1 MNFEQL
7 KIDLQRIVG
16 KREMKSRETMAQVL
30 ERLDS
35 SARSDSTPPQLKHYL
50 VQRSYVKAL
59 HFINDPSASL
69 QV

>member
-1 MNFEQL
+1 MDFKQL
-7 KIDLQRIVG
+7 MIDLELIVG
-16 KREMKSRETMAQVL
+16 EREMKSRETMVRAL

-35 SARSDSTPPQLKHYL
+35 SAQSDSTPSQLKHYL

-59 HFINDPSASL
+59 DLIKGSYAPH